1 MNTEIATPPPIRTA
15 SGTLLVHAAFVLTGV
30 MTTLLGPM
38 LPVFSAR
45 WSLSDSQAG
54 YLFTAHFA
62 ALVRND
68 SMSGSGGDRAGLH
81 SHACRYKRKF
91 LESGCVRQKDMEE
104 PFRACSW
111 SLVFHLR
118 GY

>member
-54 YLFTAHFA
+54 YLFTAQFA
-62 ALVRND
+62 ASILGVALSIVMVHRFGYRLTIYIGLGSIDVGACDLV
-68 SMSGSGGDRAGLH
+68 
-81 SHACRYKRKF
+81 
-91 LESGCVRQKDMEE
+91 
-104 PFRACSW
+104 
-111 SLVFHLR
+111 
-118 GY
+118 